1 MALDDYLGLMGG
13 AANIGGAPAAIQ
25 NALLGQ
31 QQLEGN
37 ALQLQMAQR
46 QAAEQQAYQQA
57 LSQALM
63 RPSPSS
69 FQAVAAQYPQFA
81 KQTSEALNAYNQPQK
96 EAMFRTAVTMY
107 NLIGN
112 GQWDKALTEAQAQ
125 KEAERVSG
133 GDPSHWD
140 SIIEAIQNRSPY
152 AAGAAASIIQAYDP
166 AKFAEVYKALNPAEA
181 RTQTE
186 REYNW
191 RVSQFGQ
198 AAADAWLKTQDTK
211 LVPVQ
216 PGGSVKAFGPDS
228 FTQNAGGGDQSTGGQ
243 GNDQALTYPQFKAY
257 ADVQG
262 VAKAAAWARQNGLKI
277 SVSTPAEAS
286 ALPAGTRY
294 ITPDGQEYVR

>member
-1 MALDDYLGLMGG
+1 MVDDYLGLMGG

-31 QQLEGN
+31 QK
-37 ALQLQMAQR
+37 LQDNGLII
-46 QAAEQQAYQQA
+46 QAKQQASAEQQAYQQA

-166 AKFAEVYKALNPAEA
+166 AKFAEVYKALNP
-181 RTQTE
+181 
-186 REYNW
+186 RESMGPDEKQYAFDLQMYGKAYADKAKLT
-191 RVSQFGQ
+191 RDTKVVSSPTGVYKLGPGAPPSMKGGDPSAGGQ
-198 AAADAWLKTQDTK
+198 ASAQEPLSYA
-211 LVPVQ
+211 
-216 PGGSVKAFGPDS
+216 
-228 FTQNAGGGDQSTGGQ
+228 
-243 GNDQALTYPQFKAY
+243 QFKAY

-262 VAKAAAWARQNGLKI
+262 PAKAASWAMQNGLPIK
-277 SVSTPAEAS
+277 VATKQEYD
-286 ALPAGTRY
+286 ALPSGVEIIA
-294 ITPDGQEYVR
+294 PDGSHRRKP